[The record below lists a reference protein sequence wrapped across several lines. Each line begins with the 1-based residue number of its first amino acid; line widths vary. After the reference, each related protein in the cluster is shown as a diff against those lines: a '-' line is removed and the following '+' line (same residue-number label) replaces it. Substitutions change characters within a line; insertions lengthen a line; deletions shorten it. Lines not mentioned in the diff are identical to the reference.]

1 MKIVRFSKLFIPSVI
16 FSVILIVLGI
26 AGFFLKGGFNLGVD
40 FQAGLIQEVQ
50 FAPPAFA
57 LTWSGRG
64 NASVSFDRGNLYVVV
79 SGAGIDNV
87 THSFSFAE
95 YPTLGG
101 LTSAIDARD
110 GLGVV
115 MSAPPGASS
124 SLLVQ
129 SAQVNPQLGEDP
141 YIVHYLPAES
151 PEIPI
156 EDVRAALTPLGT
168 VSVQVLGESSERR
181 FMIRMEDSEIGAA
194 NSVPAEKVI
203 AALEERFGA
212 NGVAVTRSDY
222 VGSRFSKQLTDQAGL
237 LMTLTLFLILIYA
250 SIRFKPQ
257 FAIGAVLA
265 IAHDALIM
273 VAFITW
279 TRMEFN
285 TTTIAAILTI
295 LGYSINDTIV
305 IFDRIRETRR
315 IYPDDP
321 FVTVLNR
328 SLSETLGRTVITTAT
343 TMLAVIFLFIFTTG
357 SMKDFALALLVGMIS
372 GVYSTIFIAS
382 GFVYFWDL
390 RVKKRDRKKTAA
402 DSAAKPG
409 KIPAKA

>member
-1 MKIVRFSKLFIPSVI
+1 MKIVRFSKLFVPAAV
-16 FSVILIVLGI
+16 FSLVLIAASI
-26 AGFFLKGGFNLGVD
+26 AGFFVMGGFNLGVD

-50 FAPPAFA
+50 FAPPAFG

-79 SGAGIDNV
+79 SGAGVDNV
-87 THSFSFAE
+87 THSFSFAA
-95 YPTLGG
+95 YPTIGALS
-101 LTSAIDARD
+101 SAIDARD

-115 MSAPPGASS
+115 MYAPAGESA
-124 SLLVQ
+124 SLLIQ
-129 SAQVNPQLGEDP
+129 SAQGNPQLGDDP
-141 YIVHYLPAES
+141 YIAHYLPEDS

-168 VSVQVLGESSERR
+168 VSVQVLGESRERR
-181 FMIRMEDSEIGAA
+181 FMIRMENSELGAEDSV
-194 NSVPAEKVI
+194 SAERVI
-203 AALEERFGA
+203 AALEGRFGD

-222 VGSRFSKQLTDQAGL
+222 VDSRFSKQLTDQVGL
-237 LMTLTLFLILIYA
+237 LMALTLLLILIYA
-250 SIRFKPQ
+250 SVRFKPQ

-265 IAHDALIM
+265 IAHDALVM
-273 VAFITW
+273 VGFITW

-315 IYPDDP
+315 IYPDDR
-321 FVTVLNR
+321 FVDILDR
-328 SLSETLGRTVITTAT
+328 ALSETLSRTIITTIT
-343 TMLAVIFLFIFTTG
+343 TMLAVLSLYVFTAG
-357 SMKDFALALLVGMIS
+357 SMKDFALALLVGMVS

-382 GFVYFWDL
+382 GFADFWERMD
-390 RVKKRDRKKTAA
+390 KRRRARPRIKAPAA
-402 DSAAKPG
+402 AVAR
-409 KIPAKA
+409 